1 MDRDMTRRT
10 VMMLRQKMPSFLRSL
25 LRIIR
30 LLTVKPVPPV
40 QVPPHLLN
48 GCILVASR
56 FELVSHLGSGAI
68 VEVGTQ
74 SGNFARHILDVAE
87 PQSLDVI
94 DLDLSRLRPDVR
106 AHPSVRAHQGNSSDV
121 LRKMPD
127 AAFDW
132 IYVDADHSFNG
143 VKRDAEAAMRKV
155 KPGGFLVFNDFAH
168 ADPFIGRYGVH
179 SAVADFMVRY
189 HWPMK
194 FMAYEINGLYDVAL
208 QRPE

>member
-1 MDRDMTRRT
+1 
-10 VMMLRQKMPSFLRSL
+10 
-25 LRIIR
+25 
-30 LLTVKPVPPV
+30 
-40 QVPPHLLN
+40 
-48 GCILVASR
+48 
-56 FELVSHLGSGAI
+56 
-68 VEVGTQ
+68 
-74 SGNFARHILDVAE
+74 
-87 PQSLDVI
+87 
-94 DLDLSRLRPDVR
+94 
-106 AHPSVRAHQGNSSDV
+106 
-121 LRKMPD
+121 MPD